1 MISQRLRGIGED
13 GEAIDGLA
21 PKLQEAFKDYAN
33 IDIQDENGELRS
45 TYDILSDL
53 AKVYPSLTSKQRQYL
68 GELAAGNRQVKVLNS
83 IVSNW
88 QDVEQAVGTATNSV
102 GSAAQENAAF
112 MDSIQGRLN
121 ELQSKFQEFS
131 ANIIDSGVVKFFIDL
146 GIGVLDLIDTLGGLQ
161 TILLVVSGIL
171 AVKYGADAAKGVI
184 GFFQDI
190 NKSVVALIDN
200 FKAGK
205 AEGMSFFDSLATAAG
220 TT

>member
-68 GELAAGNRQVKVLNS
+68 GELAAGNRQVKVLNA

-88 QDVEQAVGTATNSV
+88 QDVEQAVGAATNSV

-121 ELQSKFQEFS
+121 ELKSEFQKFS
-131 ANIIDSGVVKFFIDL
+131 ADTINSEFIKSIVNAGIEVLKFVDQIRSVYKELHADHE
-146 GIGVLDLIDTLGGLQ
+146 T
-161 TILLVVSGIL
+161 
-171 AVKYGADAAKGVI
+171 GAAD
-184 GFFQDI
+184 
-190 NKSVVALIDN
+190 NK
-200 FKAGK
+200 
-205 AEGMSFFDSLATAAG
+205 
-220 TT
+220 